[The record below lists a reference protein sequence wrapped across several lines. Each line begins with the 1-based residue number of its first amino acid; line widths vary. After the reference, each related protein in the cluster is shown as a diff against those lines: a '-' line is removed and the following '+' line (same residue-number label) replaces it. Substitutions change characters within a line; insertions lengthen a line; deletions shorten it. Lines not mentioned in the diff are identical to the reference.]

1 MTEEDISQ
9 DFRLKKLKEINN
21 YFIKEIDQNE
31 LLSNNNKKVCAT
43 LNYIE
48 HFLTVDFAVTI
59 SISISAFASLI
70 HISKRIMG
78 STIGLNIWA
87 IIARIKMYKSIN
99 KKKKKKH
106 DEIALSAKTNS
117 DCIKDLSR
125 PLADSYIER
134 DYFNLTD
141 VLRKYDYVKEKI
153 NKPET

>member
-1 MTEEDISQ
+1 
-9 DFRLKKLKEINN
+9 
-21 YFIKEIDQNE
+21 
-31 LLSNNNKKVCAT
+31 
-43 LNYIE
+43 
-48 HFLTVDFAVTI
+48 
-59 SISISAFASLI
+59 
-70 HISKRIMG
+70 MG

-99 KKKKKKH
+99 KKKKQKH
-106 DEIALSAKTNS
+106 DGIALSAKNNL

-125 PLADSYIER
+125 PLTDSYIER

>member
-1 MTEEDISQ
+1 
-9 DFRLKKLKEINN
+9 
-21 YFIKEIDQNE
+21 
-31 LLSNNNKKVCAT
+31 
-43 LNYIE
+43 
-48 HFLTVDFAVTI
+48 
-59 SISISAFASLI
+59 
-70 HISKRIMG
+70 MG

-125 PLADSYIER
+125 PLTDLYIER
-134 DYFNLTD
+134 DYFSLTD